1 MKFLHLHKIK
11 HCQIQDKEKNR
22 GLCRALTGNG
32 ELFAA
37 KTGDTFEDAL
47 LGTIDAIKV
56 QIEKTR
62 NK

>member
-1 MKFLHLHKIK
+1 M
-11 HCQIQDKEKNR
+11 
-22 GLCRALTGNG
+22 CRALTGNG